1 MHFCLLHNEK
11 FLKFCFFLYT
21 HAYITNTGKIW
32 FGHTSPETASY
43 FEISFSSFYGKNKVQ
58 AVIPVAAPVDGNKS
72 DIGDGGDE
80 SDGSIES
87 ENEEERIESET

>member
-1 MHFCLLHNEK
+1 M
-11 FLKFCFFLYT
+11 FFLYT

-32 FGHTSPETASY
+32 FGHTSPETVSY